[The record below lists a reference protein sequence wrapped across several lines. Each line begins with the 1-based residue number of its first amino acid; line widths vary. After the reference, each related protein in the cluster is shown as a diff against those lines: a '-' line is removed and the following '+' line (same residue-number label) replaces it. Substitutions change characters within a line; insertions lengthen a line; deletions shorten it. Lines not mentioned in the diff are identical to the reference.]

1 MVPLLHPSAWIAAPS
16 QTVAKTENHY
26 NEARMGGTTFSI
38 GFTTLIRSP
47 VLQSPRHTYLKST
60 SLSDPKTSRLDWVC
74 LHHLSARIYR
84 KYIIFNDL
92 LLSLSQKLSGQRASG
107 IGRSVSVRNQTVVK
121 HQCQKLTNPK
131 NGL

>member
-1 MVPLLHPSAWIAAPS
+1 MRLEWGYYIFDMFHNTYPKSSFAI
-16 QTVAKTENHY
+16 
-26 NEARMGGTTFSI
+26 
-38 GFTTLIRSP
+38 
-47 VLQSPRHTYLKST
+47 PRHTYLKST